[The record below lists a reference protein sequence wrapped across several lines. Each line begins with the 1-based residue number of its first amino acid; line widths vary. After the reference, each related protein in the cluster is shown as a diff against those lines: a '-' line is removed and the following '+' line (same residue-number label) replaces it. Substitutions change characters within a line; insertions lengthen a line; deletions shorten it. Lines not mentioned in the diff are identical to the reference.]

1 MRMNGTVVLVTGASS
16 GIGQAT
22 ARLLSQRG
30 YRVFGTS
37 RDPERMETVPGVE
50 ALPLDVRSD
59 ESVAA
64 CVESVLRENDTIHA
78 LVNSAGFELGGSIEE
93 VSLDEAKAQ
102 FETNVFGVMR
112 MVKAT
117 LPLMRQQ
124 RGGRIIII
132 SSLAGL
138 SPIPFLGVY
147 SASKFALEGYGEA
160 LRHEVRAFGVSVSLV
175 EPGFVKTPLA
185 HNRQYAA
192 MHLPDYD
199 PWRQLAFEAIREYE
213 ARSVEPGVVAEC
225 ILRILQSR
233 SPKLRYGVGKD
244 AKFVPALR
252 RILPESL
259 FEGGLRSH
267 FRLDRAT

>member
-1 MRMNGTVVLVTGASS
+1 MQMNGAVVLITGASS
-16 GIGQAT
+16 GIGQST

-30 YRVFGTS
+30 YKVFGTS
-37 RDPERMETVPGVE
+37 RDPVRMERLPGVE

-64 CVESVLRENDTIHA
+64 CVESVLRESGTIHA
-78 LVNSAGFELGGSIEE
+78 LINSAGFELGGALEE
-93 VSLDEAKAQ
+93 ASLDEVRSQ

-112 MVKAT
+112 MVKAL
-117 LPLMRQQ
+117 LPIMRQQ
-124 RGGRIIII
+124 KGGRIINI

-147 SASKFALEGYGEA
+147 SASKFALEGYSET
-160 LRHEVRAFGVSVSLV
+160 LRHEVRPFGISVALV
-175 EPGFVKTPLA
+175 EPAFTKTGLA
-185 HNRQYAA
+185 SNRQYAA

-199 PWRQLAFEAIREYE
+199 RWRQLAFETIKEYE
-213 ARSVEPGVVAEC
+213 EQAVEPEAVAAC

-244 AKFVPALR
+244 AKVVPTLR

-259 FEGGLRSH
+259 FEGGLRRH